1 MNLNV
6 SDVVLK
12 TEGLRKTFKVGF
24 WGRPVIALE
33 HLDLEVRRG
42 EVFGFLGPNG
52 AGKTTT
58 LKILMGLIYPS
69 AGNAWV
75 LGRPIGDVEAKHRIG
90 FLPESPYFYDYLT
103 GQEFLRFY
111 GQLFGLHGAV
121 LGSRIDYLLNL
132 VGLPHV
138 RSLPLRKFSKGML
151 QRIGIAQALIND
163 PHLVVLDEP
172 MSGLD
177 PVGRKE
183 VRDLILSLK
192 EAGKTIFFSSHILH
206 DAELLCDRVSILIK
220 GRIVA
225 MGQVKELVGKA
236 SASSIEVV
244 VEGLSAEGLAHA
256 RPMLERSVRQG
267 DRTLLVLKG
276 QGQLNGLLDVIR
288 VSKATLLSITPHQ
301 SSLEELFMK
310 EVQEQG
316 SRHSHETN

>member
-1 MNLNV
+1 MNL
-6 SDVVLK
+6 SMPEVVLK

-24 WGRPVIALE
+24 WGRPMIALE

-58 LKILMGLIYPS
+58 LKILMGLIYPTSGS
-69 AGNAWV
+69 ARV
-75 LGRPIGDVEAKHRIG
+75 LDRPIGDVEVKRQIG

-103 GQEFLRFY
+103 GEEFLRFY
-111 GQLFGLHGAV
+111 GQLFGLHGAA
-121 LGSRIDYLLNL
+121 LSDRIDYLLNL

-151 QRIGIAQALIND
+151 QRIGIAQALVND

-183 VRDLILSLK
+183 VRDLILRLK
-192 EAGKTIFFSSHILH
+192 EEGKTIFFSSHILH
-206 DAELLCDRVSILIK
+206 DAELLCDRVSILVK
-220 GRIVA
+220 GRVVA
-225 MGQVKELVGKA
+225 MGPVKELVGKA
-236 SASSIEVV
+236 STSSIEVV

-256 RPMLERSVRQG
+256 RPLIHRSVGQS
-267 DRTLLVLKG
+267 DQTLLVLKG
-276 QGQLNGLLDVIR
+276 HEHLNGLLDVIR
-288 VSKATLLSITPHQ
+288 ASKATLLSITPHR
-301 SSLEELFMK
+301 SSLEELFMR
-310 EVQEQG
+310 EVQERG
-316 SRHSHETN
+316 ARTEP